1 VGGCDLRTAGR
12 ADCSA
17 SIKSAVAPTL
27 GTLGMSLR
35 GIEILESFDCRRFNG
50 ISGAKLSEH
59 GHAKTSC
66 PLIVASLL
74 VLNAGSGHIL
84 GLIALPVQTPL
95 Y

>member
-1 VGGCDLRTAGR
+1 
-12 ADCSA
+12 
-17 SIKSAVAPTL
+17 
-27 GTLGMSLR
+27 MSLR

>member
-1 VGGCDLRTAGR
+1 
-12 ADCSA
+12 
-17 SIKSAVAPTL
+17 
-27 GTLGMSLR
+27 MSLR

-50 ISGAKLSEH
+50 ICGVGATAPPAKLSEH

-84 GLIALPVQTPL
+84 ELIALPVQTPL